1 MPDVSNAPSLPNAY
15 RPPAGASFAPA
26 PVTPEE
32 RTSDAAALERYRACL
47 DATPAILYELCL
59 ETGRL
64 LWVSENVTQVGGGS
78 TPPSE
83 IVGERERW
91 LAYVHPD
98 DRAGLEA
105 AMVGARGGGRYDVEF
120 RLRSS
125 GTAQYRWFRSTGTV
139 SGTGD
144 AAGPGRVRGVAL
156 MHEEQRRLTLR
167 ERTYQELMLGVSR
180 AVGSDEVLVHVV
192 EAARRLLDANRA
204 KIYAADARDGVLR
217 NAAQSG
223 AVAVPVLDVPVDDPD
238 SVIAR
243 CFRTGVPELVE
254 DYGGLETALA
264 ARLRANETGPLLTV
278 PVRVGG
284 ASAAVLVV
292 TRERGERP
300 FTEAD
305 VEDAMHLG
313 AQASFA
319 LAVARR
325 DATAASDSV
334 ARSSFLSVLGHELR
348 TPLNTMEGFLEL
360 LALETPGPLT
370 ARQHDYVAR
379 VRRASAH
386 VLRLAEDLFDL
397 SRAELGQARVT
408 LAGFDAREPLAHAAD
423 LVRLRAER
431 AGLVMEVAPA
441 DEAVRAHGDA
451 DRVRQILV
459 NLLVNAVKFTTAGVV
474 HASVESDGER
484 VRFHVRDT
492 GEGIPRGLQ
501 ERIFEPFFQAR
512 STQRRTEDAG
522 SGAGLGLAVSRSLA
536 RAMGGELSVASDPGT
551 GSTFTLTL
559 PARGEASSDVPGVR
573 GVGVE
578 GSGGTAAG
586 VRHPSAPTI
595 RVV

>member
-1 MPDVSNAPSLPNAY
+1 MPDVSHAPALPTAY
-15 RPPAGASFAPA
+15 RPPEGVALAPA
-26 PVTPEE
+26 PTAGPL
-32 RTSDAAALERYRACL
+32 SPAADDAAALERYRACL
-47 DATPAILYELCL
+47 AATPAILYELCL
-59 ETGRL
+59 ESGNL
-64 LWVSENVTQVGGGS
+64 LWVSENVTMLGGGS
-78 TPPSE
+78 TPASA
-83 IVGERERW
+83 IVGARERW
-91 LAYVHPD
+91 LPYIHPD
-98 DRAGLEA
+98 DQAGVET
-105 AMVGARGGGRYDVEF
+105 AMRSARDGGRYDVEF
-120 RLRSS
+120 RLRHSS
-125 GTAQYRWFRSTGTV
+125 GQYRWFRSTGTV
-139 SGTGD
+139 SGAD
-144 AAGPGRVRGVAL
+144 DRAGPGRVRGVAL

-204 KIYAADARDGVLR
+204 KLYVADGRDGVLR

-223 AVAVPVLDVPVDDPD
+223 AVAVPVLDVAFGDGESLIAQCYRTGAPALVDD
-238 SVIAR
+238 
-243 CFRTGVPELVE
+243 
-254 DYGGLETALA
+254 YGQRETALA
-264 ARLRANETGPLLTV
+264 ARVRANETGPVLAV
-278 PVRVGG
+278 PVHVGG
-284 ASAAVLVV
+284 TPAAVLLV
-292 TRERGERP
+292 TRERGDRP
-300 FTEAD
+300 FTAAD
-305 VEDAMHLG
+305 VEDATHLG

-319 LAVARR
+319 LASARR
-325 DATAASDSV
+325 DANAASDS
-334 ARSSFLSVLGHELR
+334 AAKSSFLSVLGHELR

-408 LAGFDAREPLAHAAD
+408 LADFDAREPLAHAAD

-431 AGLVMEVAPA
+431 AGLALVVEPA
-441 DEAVRAHGDA
+441 DDPVRVHGDA

-459 NLLVNAVKFTTAGVV
+459 NLLVNAVKFTLSGVV

-492 GEGIPRGLQ
+492 GEGIPRELQ

-512 STQRRTEDAG
+512 TARRRADDAG
-522 SGAGLGLAVSRSLA
+522 AGAGLGLAVSRSLA

-559 PARGEASSDVPGVR
+559 PAHA
-573 GVGVE
+573 
-578 GSGGTAAG
+578 SGGDAG
-586 VRHPSAPTI
+586 GAGEVNASAV